1 MKSLLSTIA
10 LCSLLMACSQGN
22 QSAKT
27 DTSGESASTAAQHTK
42 PESIYT
48 PYTEEAVKP
57 KLSDMQAIVDSG
69 HLYLP
74 AYEKEAQTYLDHWQS
89 HPEVLKAMMD
99 SELDPNITQE
109 VTDIPLDEEE
119 VATDVAPISARGRI
133 SAQESQSAFN
143 VSGAIDYFLEI
154 QSTNEQPFT
163 LQGLKINRG
172 RCGFSTGD
180 FYSKMPVTLNY
191 SGTVKYLLKCKGDQV
206 LEAELITDQ
215 GSFSITF

>member
-48 PYTEEAVKP
+48 PYTVEAVKA